1 MQIDQIG
8 KYRVL
13 SKIGQ
18 GAMGEVFKGHDPFL
32 NRDVAIKVI
41 SASLAADEAMR
52 ERFRREAEAAAK
64 LNHPNIITVYDLGE
78 EQGKFYMAMELLEGR
93 DLKDLIGHQALGDL
107 HRKLDVM
114 DQISDGL
121 AAAHASGVFHRDL
134 KPANIHVQPSGQVK
148 ILDFGLARFSSS
160 DMTRTGMV
168 MGTPHYM
175 SPEQVKGEKVDAR
188 SDVFSLGSVFY
199 EILSGHKPFDG
210 DSMHTVLFHVMQDE
224 PEPLRKWID
233 VPPIVVELVERALAK
248 DPTRR
253 FQNAGQLRDAV
264 RAARHAMA
272 EGREAE
278 ASLESELGASE
289 ATVVVE
295 PAAAP
300 RPAVSVPAADKRVV
314 GAVALDPS
322 RVPDLGQEGMRRT
335 PATLSGRSTT
345 QMDPTRR
352 PFPAPRLRPRWPLYA
367 AAALLVVAGG
377 ATYALVGLRA
387 PAPAPAAPA
396 PDSGQE
402 QISALTE
409 ALTANQVQL
418 AQRRLEDKNYA
429 GAAAQAERALKL
441 DPKSTE
447 AKKVL
452 EGAQGAL
459 QALQEAEAEARAQ
472 IGAQNTEK
480 ASDAL
485 WRLLSADPN
494 HAAVGELAAV
504 LDKSF
509 RARAEEA
516 RQLMDQSRAAA
527 ERAKAGRLQV
537 FSEAQGQAKE
547 GEALSTTGAFAR
559 AAQKFLG
566 ARDGFERAQRLAQ
579 R

>member
-8 KYRVL
+8 KYREL

-18 GAMGEVFKGHDPFL
+18 GAMGEVFKGHDPVL

-41 SASLAADEAMR
+41 SASLAADDTMR

-78 EQGKFYMAMELLEGR
+78 EKGKFYMAMELLEGR
-93 DLKDLIGHQALGDL
+93 DLKELIGQRALGDL
-107 HRKLDVM
+107 QQKLDVM

-121 AAAHASGVFHRDL
+121 AVAHASGVFHRDL
-134 KPANIHVQPSGQVK
+134 KPANIHVQPNGQVK

-175 SPEQVKGEKVDAR
+175 SPEQVKGEKVDSR

-199 EILSGHKPFDG
+199 EILCGHKPFDG

-248 DPTRR
+248 DPNRR

-264 RAARHAMA
+264 RAVRHVMA

-295 PAAAP
+295 PDV
-300 RPAVSVPAADKRVV
+300 RGPAVSVPATDERVV

-322 RVPDLGQEGMRRT
+322 FVPDFGQAGMRRT

-345 QMDPTRR
+345 QVDPARR
-352 PFPAPRLRPRWPLYA
+352 PLPAPRSRPRWPLYA
-367 AAALLVVAGG
+367 GAALLAVAGG
-377 ATYALVGLRA
+377 ATYALVGPLA
-387 PAPAPAAPA
+387 PAARQAAPA

-409 ALTANQVQL
+409 ALAANQVQL

-441 DPKSTE
+441 DPASAE

-452 EGAQGAL
+452 EGARGALEAL
-459 QALQEAEAEARAQ
+459 QAAEAEARAQ
-472 IGAQNTEK
+472 VGAQNTAK

-485 WRLLSADPN
+485 WKLLSADPN
-494 HAAVGELAAV
+494 HAAAGELVAG
-504 LDKSF
+504 LDKRF

-516 RQLMDQSRAAA
+516 RQLMDGARAAA
-527 ERAKAGRLQV
+527 ERAKAGRLQA

-547 GEALSTTGAFAR
+547 GEAFFTNGAFAR

-566 ARDGFERAQRLAQ
+566 ARDGFERAERLAQ

>member
-1 MQIDQIG
+1 MQIEQIG

-18 GAMGEVFKGHDPFL
+18 GAMGEVYKGHDPFL
-32 NRDVAIKVI
+32 NRDVAIKMI
-41 SASLAADEAMR
+41 SASLGADEDMR
-52 ERFRREAEAAAK
+52 KRFRREAEAAAK

-78 EQGKFYMAMELLEGR
+78 EKGKFYMAMELLEGR

-107 HRKLDVM
+107 HQKLEAM

-121 AAAHASGVFHRDL
+121 AAAHAADVVHRDL

-224 PEPLRKWID
+224 PDPLRKWID
-233 VPPIVVELVERALAK
+233 VPPIVVEVVERALAK
-248 DPTRR
+248 DPARR

-278 ASLESELGASE
+278 ASLESELGVSE
-289 ATVVVE
+289 ATMVVE

-300 RPAVSVPAADKRVV
+300 RPAASAPAADKRVV

-322 RVPDLGQEGMRRT
+322 RAPDFGQGLRRT

-345 QMDPTRR
+345 QVDPSRR
-352 PFPAPRLRPRWPLYA
+352 PFPAPRPRPRWPLYA
-367 AAALLVVAGG
+367 GGMALLAVAGG
-377 ATYALVGLRA
+377 AAYVLGPGT
-387 PAPAPAAPA
+387 PAAA
-396 PDSGQE
+396 PGASAQESGQA

-409 ALTANQVQL
+409 ALSANQVQL
-418 AQRRLEDKNYA
+418 AQKRLEDKNYA

-441 DPKSTE
+441 DPKSAE

-452 EGAQGAL
+452 ERARGAL
-459 QALQEAEAEARAQ
+459 EGMQAAEAEARAQ
-472 IGAQNTEK
+472 IAAQNTEK

-485 WRLLSADPN
+485 WKLLSADPN
-494 HAAVGELAAV
+494 HPAAGELAAA
-504 LDKSF
+504 LDKGF

-516 RQLMDQSRAAA
+516 RRLEDASRVAA
-527 ERAKAGRLQV
+527 ERAKAGQLQP

-547 GEALSTTGAFAR
+547 GEALFTSGAFAR
-559 AAQKFLG
+559 AAQKFLA